1 MFRHP
6 LTCCSGGCIL
16 VGFAADDANPKISRA
31 FAGSALRM
39 HNIPTAY
46 NVDANNRSTLI
57 PARSEKFNMLEE
69 ILYIRINDLRNY
81 QHIV

>member
-6 LTCCSGGCIL
+6 LTCCSGSCIL
-16 VGFAADDANPKISRA
+16 VGFTADDANSKISRA
-31 FAGSALRM
+31 FAGCAFRM
-39 HNIPTAY
+39 PNIPTAN

-57 PARSEKFNMLEE
+57 PARSEKLNMLEE
-69 ILYIRINDLRNY
+69 ILSIRINDLRNY

>member
-1 MFRHP
+1 LFRHP
-6 LTCCSGGCIL
+6 LTCCSGSCIL

-39 HNIPTAY
+39 HNIPTA
-46 NVDANNRSTLI
+46 NNIDANNRSNLI
-57 PARSEKFNMLEE
+57 PAQSEKLNMLEE
-69 ILYIRINDLRNY
+69 ILSIRINDLRNY

>member
-6 LTCCSGGCIL
+6 LTCCSGSCIL
-16 VGFAADDANPKISRA
+16 VVFAADDANPKISRA

-39 HNIPTAY
+39 HNIPIA
-46 NVDANNRSTLI
+46 NNIDANNRSNLI
-57 PARSEKFNMLEE
+57 PAQSEKLNMLEE
-69 ILYIRINDLRNY
+69 ILSIRINDLRNY

>member
-6 LTCCSGGCIL
+6 LTCCSGSCIL
-16 VGFAADDANPKISRA
+16 VVFAADDANPKISRA

-39 HNIPTAY
+39 HNIPTA
-46 NVDANNRSTLI
+46 NNIDANNRSNLI
-57 PARSEKFNMLEE
+57 PAQSEKLNMLEE
-69 ILYIRINDLRNY
+69 ILSIRINDLRNY